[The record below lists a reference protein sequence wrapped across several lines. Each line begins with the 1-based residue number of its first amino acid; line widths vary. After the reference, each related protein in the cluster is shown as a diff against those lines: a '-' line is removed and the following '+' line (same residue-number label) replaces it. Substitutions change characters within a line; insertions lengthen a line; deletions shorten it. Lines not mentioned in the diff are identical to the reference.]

1 MSAEFSF
8 EDFQARAGQRLLSA
22 PALGWNR
29 SDDDMNE
36 RARMIPEGITPKPA
50 AVLIPIVCRA
60 EGPTVLLTQRHAYL
74 SKHGGQIAFPGGRM
88 DAGETALAAALREA
102 SEETGLGAD
111 FISPLGYLDGYLTIT
126 QYLVTPVVAL
136 VREGFSLQ
144 AQPDEVDDIF
154 EVPLEFLMKTE
165 NRQTQSREWKGMT
178 RHFYVYPHGER
189 YIWGATAGM
198 IKNLYDRLYENPSLS
213 R

>member
-1 MSAEFSF
+1 MAEFSF
-8 EDFQARAGQRLLSA
+8 ADFCERAKLNLLSEPQA
-22 PALGWNR
+22 GWNR

-36 RARMIPEGITPKPA
+36 RARMIPDGVITKPA
-50 AVLIPIVCRA
+50 AVLVPIVDRA
-60 EGPTVLLTQRHAYL
+60 AGPTVLLTQRTPHL

-88 DAGETALAAALREA
+88 DEGETALEAALREA
-102 SEETGLGAD
+102 HEETGLSSA
-111 FISPLGYLDGYLTIT
+111 FITPLGFLDGYLTIT

-136 VREGFSLQ
+136 VREGFLLQ
-144 AQPDEVDDIF
+144 AQPHEVDDIF
-154 EVPLEFLMKTE
+154 EVPLSFLMDAR

-198 IKNLYDRLYENPSLS
+198 INNLHDRLYEKTSVTF
-213 R
+213 